1 MALIFAGVLALPS
14 PSTDVSRTG
23 QTERAAVQQGA
34 AVVSAGSRIVIA
46 KTSLAAQAGFT
57 YVQGQTYFTQQF
69 ASDPGKW
76 RVAMGTA
83 GLDATDLPYPWG
95 LGGDLAPG
103 ASTTVTGHIKV
114 TQDFKAS
121 QFLGSGG
128 ERAEYRRPNRH
139 RHSTHYLAATEPGHR
154 GRRCAEPHAR
164 NDR

>member
-1 MALIFAGVLALPS
+1 
-14 PSTDVSRTG
+14 
-23 QTERAAVQQGA
+23 
-34 AVVSAGSRIVIA
+34 VVSAGSRIVIA

-114 TQDFKAS
+114 TQDFKTTG
-121 QFLGSGG
+121 FW
-128 ERAEYRRPNRH
+128 
-139 RHSTHYLAATEPGHR
+139 AALVNEPGTVMQTGVGMTLLTSLPTNLAILVVDASSVR
-154 GRRCAEPHAR
+154 SRP
-164 NDR
+164 